1 MMTKDEEIEYLR
13 NQLSR
18 KDRKITALREMIDWN
33 AEKIASQRSSL
44 KNRREQ
50 THRLQRENDELR
62 EELESHRNKEAAA
75 S

>member
-18 KDRKITALREMIDWN
+18 KDRKITALREMIDRN
-33 AEKIASQRSSL
+33 ADKIASQRSSL

-50 THRLQRENDELR
+50 TYRLQRENDELR
-62 EELESHRNKEAAA
+62 AELESHRDKEAAA